1 MRTLRFAVAGLTTAT
16 MLTTLS
22 LGATSAV
29 AATTVASCQSQIASL
44 EKTSG
49 TLTIATD
56 NPGYTPWFV
65 NNKPTNGKGY
75 ESAVGYAI
83 AKTLGVAKKNVKW
96 VTEAFDN
103 SYAPGAK
110 NFDFDLNEISYTA
123 DRAKAV
129 DLSVSYYDVQQSIVA
144 LKGSAITKKHTPAEL
159 KTYKYGDQIGT
170 TGLAFI
176 NNQIMPTTP
185 ARVYSTL
192 DAAVA
197 ALQSHQIDAIVID
210 TPSGQY
216 MASAQIVNKKG
227 KSLATQVGQFPS
239 TGEHYSALL
248 QKGSKLTACVN
259 AAIAQLN
266 SNGTIAKLQK
276 KWLNIY
282 TSVPKIKP

>member
-1 MRTLRFAVAGLTTAT
+1 MRTLRITVAGLTTAT
-16 MLTTLS
+16 LLTTLS

-56 NPGYTPWFV
+56 NPGYAPWFV

-83 AKTLGVAKKNVKW
+83 AKTLGVAKNKVKW

-110 NFDFDLNEISYTA
+110 SFDFDLNEISYTA

-144 LKGSAITKKHTPAEL
+144 LKGSAITKKHSAAQL

-216 MASAQIVNKKG
+216 MASAQIVDKKG

-248 QKGSKLTACVN
+248 QKGSKLSACVN
-259 AAIAQLN
+259 AAITQLN
-266 SNGTIAKLQK
+266 TNGTIAKLQQ

>member
-1 MRTLRFAVAGLTTAT
+1 MRALRLTVAGLTTCT
-16 MLTTLS
+16 LLTAMS
-22 LGATSAV
+22 VGATGAGAS
-29 AATTVASCQSQIASL
+29 TTVASCKAQITSL

-65 NNKPTNGKGY
+65 NNKPTNKKGY
-75 ESAVGYAI
+75 EAAVGYAI
-83 AKTLGVAKKNVKW
+83 ASTLGVPASKVKW

-103 SYAPGAK
+103 SYAPGNK

-144 LKGSAITKKHTPAEL
+144 LKGNAIVKKHSPAQL

-176 NNQIMPTTP
+176 NNQIKPTTP

-216 MASAQIVNKKG
+216 MASAQIVDKKNN
-227 KSLATQVGQFPS
+227 SLATQVGQFAS

-259 AAIAQLN
+259 AAITQLN
-266 SNGTIAKLQK
+266 TNGTIAKLQK
-276 KWLNIY
+276 KWLSIY

>member
-1 MRTLRFAVAGLTTAT
+1 MRTLRITVAGLTTAT
-16 MLTTLS
+16 LLTTLS

-83 AKTLGVAKKNVKW
+83 AKTLGVAKNKVNW

-110 NFDFDLNEISYTA
+110 SFDFDLNEISYTA

-144 LKGSAITKKHTPAEL
+144 LKGSAITKKHSAAQL

-216 MASAQIVNKKG
+216 MASAQIVDKKG

-248 QKGSKLTACVN
+248 QKGSKLSACVN
-259 AAIAQLN
+259 AAITQLN
-266 SNGTIAKLQK
+266 TNGTIAKLQQ